1 MPSKEIKATDFPL
14 LQTCL
19 TDNKEWAEKVHVDDP
34 DFFRRSAKGQSPFLL
49 WIGCADSRVPE
60 SVVLGRKPGEIFV
73 HRNIANQ
80 FHHNDDSANAVLTYA
95 VKHLGVQHVAVVG
108 HTACGGCAAAH
119 ESPKPDPKEADST
132 ALSRFL
138 APLIELRHSLPEGSS
153 IDDLIVA
160 NVKKTVK
167 TVCESEIIQENWKN
181 AQKTGKQPVYVHG
194 WLKDLST
201 GLIKDLGFSE
211 GPDY

>member
-34 DFFRRSAKGQSPFLL
+34 EFFSRSAKGQSPFLL
-49 WIGCADSRVPE
+49 WIGCTYRGERGVQSCADGSLAVSASLVCVLDTACPRPLASFVRSSAPGADSRVPE

-95 VKHLGVQHVAVVG
+95 VKHLGVQHG
-108 HTACGGCAAAH
+108 ESSLKSGEGG
-119 ESPKPDPKEADST
+119 ETREEDRRMSDY
-132 ALSRFL
+132 
-138 APLIELRHSLPEGSS
+138 
-153 IDDLIVA
+153 V
-160 NVKKTVK
+160 
-167 TVCESEIIQENWKN
+167 
-181 AQKTGKQPVYVHG
+181 TGKSSDDFFYRIPR
-194 WLKDLST
+194 T
-201 GLIKDLGFSE
+201 TPI
-211 GPDY
+211 